1 MTAAT
6 APSVPARAS
15 GRGGAPASAEGAAVS
30 RASAASPQAAGA
42 SGEPV
47 AGALGAPSI
56 AAAYAECERIG
67 RASASNF
74 IQAFRL
80 LPPERRRGLA
90 ALYAFCRVVDDAADE
105 SASAARTLAAWR
117 DELARALAGSA
128 THPIAVAIGDAV
140 RRFGIPPQHLEE
152 ILAGVE
158 MDLERRRYETFDELR
173 GYCYHVAA
181 AVGLAA
187 LPILGCRDPQSRAY
201 AEALGIALQLTNIL
215 RDLAEDAE
223 RGRIYLPLED
233 LRCFGYRERDLLTHA
248 RNAAFRDLVAFEC
261 ARARTFYRAAR
272 ASLPARDRGALA
284 PAEGMRLVY
293 QRLLARIAANP
304 GAVFGPRVSVPLHEK
319 ALCTAI
325 AWLGARG
332 GGGA

>member
-6 APSVPARAS
+6 EPGTARRQAPGGTEALAIRVSTAGSVDACPPGGQPLAGASATPSVP
-15 GRGGAPASAEGAAVS
+15 E
-30 RASAASPQAAGA
+30 
-42 SGEPV
+42 
-47 AGALGAPSI
+47 
-56 AAAYAECERIG
+56 AYAECERLG
-67 RASASNF
+67 RASASSF
-74 IQAFRL
+74 MQAFRL
-80 LPPERRRGLA
+80 LPADRRCGLA

-105 SASAARTLAAWR
+105 SACAGSAVAAWR
-117 DELARALAGSA
+117 GELARALDGSA

-140 RRFGIPPQHLEE
+140 RRFGISPQHLEE
-152 ILAGVE
+152 ILVGVE

-173 GYCYHVAA
+173 DYCYHVAA

-187 LPILGCRDPQSRAY
+187 LPIFGCRDPQSRVY

-233 LRCFGYRERDLLTHA
+233 LRRFGYRERDLLTHT
-248 RNAAFRDLVAFEC
+248 RNAAFCELMAFEC
-261 ARARTFYRAAR
+261 ARARELYHAAC
-272 ASLPARDRGALA
+272 AALPRGDRRALA
-284 PAEGMRLVY
+284 PAEAMRRVY
-293 QRLLARIAANP
+293 QRLLARIVADP

-319 ALCTAI
+319 VLCTAV
-325 AWLGARG
+325 AWLGTRG